1 MANQVANGWKGQL
14 WNGYLADVYK
24 MILMQPG
31 FVFDPENHAA
41 KADVVA
47 SELPTGN
54 GYTAGGKTLTGIALT
69 IDHAEARAEL
79 TWDNVQWDAAA
90 GSLAV
95 SGAIIYNDT
104 AVAGA
109 VYDETDAI
117 VAYIDAGGTITA
129 TDGTPIIVSN
139 VMVTTE

>member
-14 WNGYLADVYK
+14 WNGYLADTYK

-41 KADVVA
+41 YADVSA
-47 SELPTGN
+47 DELPTGN
-54 GYTAGGKTLTGIALT
+54 GYTAGGAALTGIALA
-69 IDHAEARAEL
+69 IDHAEVRAEV
-79 TWDNVQWDAAA
+79 TWDNVQWDAAG

-95 SGAIIYNDT
+95 SGAIIYDDSANG
-104 AVAGA
+104 VAP
-109 VYDETDAI
+109 YNETDAI